1 MTKRLHGV
9 TVRTMEE
16 DDLQACLSMWAEG
29 KDADAAARARHLLA
43 QRPRL
48 SVVAETPTGVIGWAL
63 VSFNGFSA
71 YVQRIHVGSADRDDG
86 VGRAILTGIEDRARR
101 VGAAKV
107 ALVSAEDTVGF
118 YEHLGYAVTR
128 SRYGYKTLAP
138 SGRAAVSANFDLG
151 EAVRVLRSTPD
162 TLRSMLGSLPDAWLA
177 SIPAGE
183 EWSPVDTVGH
193 LISGEETDW
202 MVRVEHL
209 LRYGQSRAFEP
220 FIREAMRDDAPGPG
234 DMSELLGRFA
244 ALRMA
249 NLDRL
254 KSLGLGVNDMQK
266 MGHHPSF
273 GDVSLGELLSTWAVH
288 DLSHIA
294 QLSRVLAARYRN
306 AVGPW
311 RSYLAI
317 LDR

>member
-1 MTKRLHGV
+1 V

-16 DDLQACLSMWAEG
+16 DDLQACLSMWTGANTDG
-29 KDADAAARARHLLA
+29 DTGARARRLLA

-48 SVVAETPTGVIGWAL
+48 SVVAETPTGMSGWAL

-71 YVQRIHVGSADRDDG
+71 YVQRMYVGRPDRDG
-86 VGRAILTGIEDRARR
+86 GIGRALLTGIEDRARR
-101 VGAAKV
+101 AGAANV
-107 ALVSAEDTVGF
+107 ALISVEDAVGF
-118 YEHLGYAVTR
+118 YERLGFAVTR
-128 SRYGYKTLAP
+128 ARYAYKTLAP
-138 SGRAAVSANFDLG
+138 SAGAPAWANFDLR
-151 EAVRVLRSTPD
+151 EAVAILRSSPD
-162 TLRSMLGSLPDAWLA
+162 TLVSMLGSLPEPWLV
-177 SIPAGE
+177 SVPAGE

-209 LRYGQSRAFEP
+209 LEHGQRRAFEP
-220 FIREAMRDDAPGPG
+220 FVREAMRDAPGSRN
-234 DMSELLGRFA
+234 MSELLRRFA
-244 ALRMA
+244 ALRLV

-254 KSLGLGVNDMQK
+254 ESLGLSVEDTEK
-266 MGHHPSF
+266 MGLHPSL
-273 GDVSLGELLSTWAVH
+273 GNVSLGQLLSTWAVH